1 MDNLSLPPQTPS
13 PAIEQPFK
21 NWTDC
26 MKALKKLPHPPAES
40 DRQSIVTRLQ
50 SSPLRLFIAF
60 EYLWWRQKAGAAS
73 KFSWLETEAIQIL
86 GNGDPAPKLA
96 SLTAPAEAGQWVFH
110 ELGDINTP
118 SDWEK
123 YIASGRHL
131 WLLHAIL
138 QCAANKPALI
148 EAMLALVECVE
159 HVQNCPINGKPKKT
173 PVNAADPQWIAR
185 TIKSRIAAKLSLSKA
200 FIETIFSLNATATI
214 SETLR
219 TDSNSLRSQL
229 QKVTATLQSETE
241 AKTNAE
247 NREQQLK
254 IELAKTKQ
262 ELAKTAKE
270 LEDEKKHTIRTGG
283 FSGVAKQE
291 TVNQVMAIVRQGVT
305 HRLESIR
312 QFADREKPN
321 REEIL
326 ELVSEVEKQLA
337 GVEERLKQ

>member
-1 MDNLSLPPQTPS
+1 
-13 PAIEQPFK
+13 
-21 NWTDC
+21 
-26 MKALKKLPHPPAES
+26 
-40 DRQSIVTRLQ
+40 V
-50 SSPLRLFIAF
+50 
-60 EYLWWRQKAGAAS
+60 
-73 KFSWLETEAIQIL
+73 
-86 GNGDPAPKLA
+86 
-96 SLTAPAEAGQWVFH
+96 
-110 ELGDINTP
+110 
-118 SDWEK
+118 
-123 YIASGRHL
+123 
-131 WLLHAIL
+131 
-138 QCAANKPALI
+138 
-148 EAMLALVECVE
+148 ALVECVE

-185 TIKSRIAAKLSLSKA
+185 IIKSRIAAKLSLSSA
-200 FIETIFSLNATATI
+200 FIETIFSLNATAML
-214 SETLR
+214 SENLR
-219 TDSNSLRSQL
+219 TDSNFLRLQL
-229 QKVTATLQSETE
+229 QNITATLQIETE

-254 IELAKTKQ
+254 VELAKTKQ
-262 ELAKTAKE
+262 ELGNTTKA

-312 QFADREKPN
+312 QFADRENPN